1 MVNVLPPSTDSHTS
15 ISQAP
20 RFMLGSVDLHS
31 TLTCC
36 PGVSTCPTLGE
47 VSVAEYVPPAL
58 ALLTSCGAAL
68 SAIAKMTASN
78 PRVFILF
85 FLLFFLRLIK
95 KSCEHQR
102 DRQPIYNYFF
112 VICAATVRCRPTLSF
127 IFYESANTQFRSG
140 ASVNGPHLIHS
151 LGVTNSLGAKTPDS
165 LGQGRQRRASSH
177 SRLHRE
183 LRYIGLIALQPT

>member
-1 MVNVLPPSTDSHTS
+1 MSRTAAFVSVFGTVQSKDVVFGLNQGLTHMVNVLPPSTDSHTS

-95 KSCEHQR
+95 KSCEH
-102 DRQPIYNYFF
+102 
-112 VICAATVRCRPTLSF
+112 
-127 IFYESANTQFRSG
+127 
-140 ASVNGPHLIHS
+140 
-151 LGVTNSLGAKTPDS
+151 
-165 LGQGRQRRASSH
+165 
-177 SRLHRE
+177 
-183 LRYIGLIALQPT
+183 